1 MFVVA
6 HDKLLMSI
14 NRRLISETSE
24 EGEPTDTYINKLALN
39 LGRSKCYVPHVLHL
53 TRISTKKI

>member
-6 HDKLLMSI
+6 HGKLLMYI
-14 NRRLISETSE
+14 NRRLINETSE

-39 LGRSKCYVPHVLHL
+39 LGRSECYVLMSC
-53 TRISTKKI
+53 T